1 MKSYEIIVGTMRLCA
16 EESRLERDGTSL
28 LSSTGDFLLL
38 HDGLVSGFYRNG
50 KTELGSTLCI
60 VSYVTS

>member
-1 MKSYEIIVGTMRLCA
+1 MRLCA